1 MILEKK
7 KSSDFKV
14 PAIPK
19 TLSKSKSS
27 ERVVPPSSLLEF
39 NKLVGSLL
47 MPTVAGSALPSSSKH
62 SESIGKF
69 KPRLE

>member
-1 MILEKK
+1 
-7 KSSDFKV
+7 
-14 PAIPK
+14 
-19 TLSKSKSS
+19 
-27 ERVVPPSSLLEF
+27 
-39 NKLVGSLL
+39 